1 MSLPGVAE
9 PIVMAFSIAFT
20 EPTFQRFLVLSA
32 GGILTSGRRTITR
45 VLWTMGELAE
55 GHFTDYHR
63 VFSRAPWSL
72 WKLGRVLAR
81 LLVELVP
88 DEWVVVAIDE
98 TVAGHKGKKVYGKGC
113 HHDAVR
119 STHSHVAWKWGHK
132 WVVLA
137 IVVRFPFARRPWALP
152 VLCALYRPEEL
163 NKAEGRRH
171 KTPAELARGLMAALL
186 HWFPER
192 KFVFLGDGGYASHAL
207 ASFCHRHRKRAA
219 LVSRFHGDAALYD
232 PPPKKKT
239 GRGRP
244 PVKGRKRQS
253 PEKVVAGTSLSKT
266 KTTVV
271 DWYGCTEREVKL
283 VSGQGQWYRAA
294 QGLVPV
300 EWVFV
305 RDVTGTRRDEYF
317 FCTQPGLFQ
326 PKRIVSLYTQ
336 RWTIEVTFQEVREH
350 LGFETPRQR
359 VANSVLRMAPCL
371 LGLFSVVSLIYHVH
385 RHRKTTEPELGHRP
399 GYEKAEPTFSDA
411 LSEVR
416 RLFWM
421 QTFFQQTYFSKA
433 FKKIPPKMKTTLLGF
448 LCQAV

>member
-1 MSLPGVAE
+1 MSLPSVAK
-9 PIVMAFSIAFT
+9 PILMAFSIAFT
-20 EPTFQRFLVLSA
+20 KPTFQRALVLLA

-55 GHFTDYHR
+55 GHFTSYHR

-72 WKLGRVLAR
+72 WKLGHVLAQ
-81 LLVELVP
+81 LLLERVP

-119 STHSHVAWKWGHK
+119 STHSHVVWKWGHK

-137 IVVRFPFARRPWALP
+137 IVVKFPFARRPWALP
-152 VLCALYRPEEL
+152 ALCALYRPEEL
-163 NKAEGRRH
+163 NRAEGRPH
-171 KTPAELARGLMAALL
+171 KTPAELARGLMATLL

-192 KFVFLGDGGYASHAL
+192 KFVFLGDGGYASHDL
-207 ASFCHRHRKRAA
+207 ASFCHRHRRRAA

-232 PPPKKKT
+232 PPPKKSS

-244 PVKGRKRQS
+244 RVKGRKRKS
-253 PEKVVAGTSLSKT
+253 PEQVVADASLK
-266 KTTVV
+266 KTVV
-271 DWYGCTEREVKL
+271 DWYGCTKRVVKL
-283 VSGQGQWYRAA
+283 VCDRGHWYRAGR
-294 QGLVPV
+294 GLVPV

-326 PKRIVSLYTQ
+326 APRIVSLYTQ
-336 RWTIEVTFQEVREH
+336 RWTIEVTFQEARAC
-350 LGFETPRQR
+350 LGVETPRQR

-371 LGLFSVVSLIYHVH
+371 LGLFSVVSLIYHEH
-385 RHRKTTEPELGHRP
+385 LRGKTGKPPLGHRP
-399 GYEKAEPTFSDA
+399 GYEKLEPTFNDA
-411 LSEVR
+411 LCEVR
-416 RLFWM
+416 RLFWT
-421 QTFFQQTYFSKA
+421 QTFFQQPCFSKT
-433 FKKIPPKMKTTLLGF
+433 FKKIPPKMKTTLLGL
-448 LCQAV
+448 LCHAV